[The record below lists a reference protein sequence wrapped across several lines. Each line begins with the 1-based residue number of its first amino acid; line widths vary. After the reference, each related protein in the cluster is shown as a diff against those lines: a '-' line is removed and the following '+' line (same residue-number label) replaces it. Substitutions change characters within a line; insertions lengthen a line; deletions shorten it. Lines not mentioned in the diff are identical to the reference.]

1 MDLRRLMHHTTCC
14 RPLQHERYRLKSDL
28 RPSDCPVA
36 LLQPDLRQAQKIS
49 RSRAAAE
56 SRQVA
61 GKLMHCVATPLEL
74 VTPCP
79 SPCST
84 CSKRRSFQQHTQSF
98 EFVDLRRHC
107 CLDLHHVHS
116 YAFTCALSTTASMG
130 NSYLGLMLPVAD
142 QHDVPKLALQ

>member
-1 MDLRRLMHHTTCC
+1 MDLCRLMHHTTCC
-14 RPLQHERYRLKSDL
+14 SPFQHERYKGQSDL

-36 LLQPDLRQAQKIS
+36 LLQPDLCQAQKIS

-79 SPCST
+79 SSCST
-84 CSKRRSFQQHTQSF
+84 CNRHRTFQRHTKSFG
-98 EFVDLRRHC
+98 FVDLTRHC
-107 CLDLHHVHS
+107 CLDLHHVYSH
-116 YAFTCALSTTASMG
+116 ACTCAHSTSASMG
-130 NSYLGLMLPVAD
+130 YSSPAGPDVACSM
-142 QHDVPKLALQ
+142 PT